1 MRKKVIL
8 ITGAAGEIGEALIN
22 ALSKNEDN
30 HILSIDLRPLPT
42 HMEGKSTH
50 IIGSILD
57 KILLDRLVS
66 EYEIDTIFHLA
77 ALLSTR
83 AEFTPDA
90 AHRVN
95 VEGTLQLLELANQQS
110 RWRAEPVKFIF
121 PSSIAA
127 YGLPDERTKIKYAR
141 VREWEYNYP
150 KTMYGGNKLYCEF
163 LGEYY
168 SKNFM
173 QLAAKQSTLLDFRSV
188 RFPGLI
194 SAFTL
199 PSGGTTDYAPEMLH
213 AAAKNEPYECFVDAD
228 RVLPFMAMP
237 DAVKALLTLASA
249 PKEKLTKSV
258 YNVTSFSLSAEE
270 ICDWVKKYF
279 PDAQVTY
286 KADLKRQGIVD
297 SWPMD
302 IDDTMARK
310 DWSWAPDYDVE
321 RAFADYLIPNI
332 KKLYENEKFHV

>member
-1 MRKKVIL
+1 MMRKKVIL
-8 ITGAAGEIGEALIN
+8 ITGAAGEIGEALIH
-22 ALSKNEDN
+22 ALNKDEQNQ
-30 HILSIDLRPLPT
+30 ILSLDLRPLPE
-42 HMEGKSTH
+42 HMQGKSTH
-50 IIGSILD
+50 IVGSILD

-95 VEGTLQLLELANQQS
+95 VEGTLRLLELANQQS
-110 RWRAEPVKFIF
+110 RWRAESVKFLF

-127 YGLPDERTKIKYAR
+127 YGLPDERTKLKYAR

-173 QLAAKQSTLLDFRSV
+173 QLAAQQSTRLDFRSV

-199 PSGGTTDYAPEMLH
+199 PSGGTTDYAPEMIH

-237 DAVKALLTLASA
+237 DAVKALLDLANA
-249 PKEKLTKSV
+249 PKEKLSKSV

-270 ICDWVKKYF
+270 FCNQVKHYF
-279 PDAQVTY
+279 PNASISY
-286 KADLKRQGIVD
+286 KPDLKRQGIVD

-310 DWSWAPDYDVE
+310 DWGWKPEFDLE
-321 RAFADYLIPNI
+321 QAFENYLIPNI
-332 KKLYENEKFHV
+332 QKMYGI

>member
-22 ALSKNEDN
+22 SLIQDENN
-30 HILSIDLRPLPT
+30 HILTLDLRPMPA

-50 IIGSILD
+50 IIGSVLD
-57 KILLDRLVS
+57 KILIDRLVS

-95 VEGTLQLLELANQQS
+95 VEGTLRLLEMANQQS
-110 RWRAEPVKFIF
+110 RWRAKPVKFIF

-127 YGLPDERTKIKYAR
+127 YGLPDKRTKIKYAR

-173 QLAAKQSTLLDFRSV
+173 QLAEERSTRLDFRSV

-194 SAFTL
+194 SAFTM
-199 PSGGTTDYAPEMLH
+199 PSGGTTDYAPEMIH
-213 AAAKNEPYECFVDAD
+213 AAAKDEPYECFVDSD

-237 DAVKALLTLASA
+237 DAVKALLNLAAA
-249 PKEKLTKSV
+249 PQEKLTKSV
-258 YNVTSFSLSAEE
+258 YNVTSFSLSAAQF
-270 ICDWVKKYF
+270 CDCVKNHF
-279 PDAQVTY
+279 PNAKITY
-286 KADLKRQGIVD
+286 KPDLKRQSIVD

-302 IDDTMARK
+302 IDDTAAQK
-310 DWSWAPDYDVE
+310 DWGWSPDLNLHK
-321 RAFADYLIPNI
+321 AFNDYLIPNI
-332 KKLYENEKFHV
+332 KKMYQ

>member
-1 MRKKVIL
+1 MMRKKVIL
-8 ITGAAGEIGEALIN
+8 ITGAAGEIGEALIH
-22 ALSKNEDN
+22 ALIKDENN
-30 HILSIDLRPLPT
+30 QVLTLDLRPMPE
-42 HMEGKSTH
+42 HIQDKSTH

-57 KILLDRLVS
+57 KTLLDRLIS

-90 AHRVN
+90 AHKVN

-110 RWRAEPVKFIF
+110 RWRAKPVKFIF

-127 YGLPDERTKIKYAR
+127 YGLPDEKTKTKYAR

-150 KTMYGGNKLYCEF
+150 TTMYGGNKLYCEF

-168 SKNFM
+168 SKHFM
-173 QLAAKQSTLLDFRSV
+173 QLAEERSTRLDFRAV

-199 PSGGTTDYAPEMLH
+199 PSGGTTDYAPEMIH
-213 AAAKNEPYECFVDAD
+213 AAAKNEPYECFVAAD
-228 RVLPFMAMP
+228 RVLPFMVMP
-237 DAVKALLTLASA
+237 DAVKALLCIAQA
-249 PKEKLTKSV
+249 PQKNLTKSV

-270 ICDWVKKYF
+270 FCQNVIKHFPNAKITYK
-279 PDAQVTY
+279 PDA
-286 KADLKRQGIVD
+286 KRQQIVD
-297 SWPMD
+297 SWPQD
-302 IDDTMARK
+302 IDDTAARK
-310 DWSWAPDYDVE
+310 DWNWQPEYDIV
-321 RAFADYLIPNI
+321 RAFNNYLIPNI
-332 KKLYENEKFHV
+332 KKMYR